1 MRQQRR
7 AGWRGEKRIERRE
20 EGERGREEGTGKIG
34 EGKERKREERN
45 GSTLSVVRIT
55 LACAPMCGAIG
66 APVPWTMP
74 KPVNSHLPLKYVG
87 V

>member
-7 AGWRGEKRIERRE
+7 ARWRDEKRIERRE

-34 EGKERKREERN
+34 EGKERKREERK

-55 LACAPMCGAIG
+55 LACGRRCVGRL
-66 APVPWTMP
+66 VPLFRGRCL
-74 KPVNSHLPLKYVG
+74 NPLTLIFR
-87 V
+87 